1 MFKRY
6 LLVRQDDL
14 KDCGVACLLML
25 IKYYDGD
32 ISKEILREY
41 TKTSKHGTSAYDLIA
56 AAKKVGFSAKGVKGQ
71 ISDLESQDI
80 LLPCIAH
87 VILNKSYKHYIVIY
101 KINKKKKYLIM
112 ADPNS
117 GIKKYTFE
125 QFDKIWTGV
134 LLILYPVKKILRIE
148 RTKSLTKIVINIF
161 QIYKLEL
168 LGIFILSLFIT
179 LFNIGLSFYFKILI
193 DNVIFNRALNNL
205 YIIFG
210 VYTIF
215 LIIKSLTDWFRK
227 KLMLYINHHI
237 DFSILTD
244 IVKHIMILPY
254 SYYRHRTTGEII
266 NRLNDINQIKELIG
280 KVFLSIGVD
289 LVLILLI
296 GFSLYLLSPTLFFTS
311 LLLAIIY
318 MIISAIYLPLFDQS
332 IIDTK
337 QKEAMVSSYLVETI
351 NGYEVIKG
359 LNIHN
364 IIGNKIEE
372 KYSDYLK
379 AYHHFNLLYNN
390 QLVIKDWLN
399 QLSSAV
405 ILLIGSIL
413 IIKEQLSL
421 GTLLSFNAL
430 MIYFLEPIKSIID
443 LGPMIK
449 YINISIRRLLE
460 LYDIKG
466 EVLETNHQAL
476 SYPLKGKIVFN
487 NLTFTY
493 NEHDIVLNNLNLV
506 IKGGSKVLIVGASG
520 TGKSTLLKLIMKC
533 YQVNNNQL
541 LIDDVDINNYSL
553 NYLRDNICYVSQTEM
568 LFTDSIY
575 NNIVMDRECSY
586 EQFLKLCQQ
595 LNIDQIYK
603 DNPLT
608 VNMLIEENGFNISG
622 GERQRLILART
633 ILKDASIYLLDESL
647 SEIDID
653 LERKILINI
662 FEMMKNKTIILVSH
676 RLNNKDLFDNVIYLN
691 NGTIERIERKR

>member
-1 MFKRY
+1 M
-6 LLVRQDDL
+6 
-14 KDCGVACLLML
+14 
-25 IKYYDGD
+25 
-32 ISKEILREY
+32 
-41 TKTSKHGTSAYDLIA
+41 
-56 AAKKVGFSAKGVKGQ
+56 
-71 ISDLESQDI
+71 
-80 LLPCIAH
+80 
-87 VILNKSYKHYIVIY
+87 
-101 KINKKKKYLIM
+101 
-112 ADPNS
+112 
-117 GIKKYTFE
+117 
-125 QFDKIWTGV
+125 
-134 LLILYPVKKILRIE
+134 
-148 RTKSLTKIVINIF
+148 
-161 QIYKLEL
+161 
-168 LGIFILSLFIT
+168 
-179 LFNIGLSFYFKILI
+179 
-193 DNVIFNRALNNL
+193 
-205 YIIFG
+205 
-210 VYTIF
+210 
-215 LIIKSLTDWFRK
+215 
-227 KLMLYINHHI
+227 
-237 DFSILTD
+237 
-244 IVKHIMILPY
+244 
-254 SYYRHRTTGEII
+254 
-266 NRLNDINQIKELIG
+266 
-280 KVFLSIGVD
+280 
-289 LVLILLI
+289 
-296 GFSLYLLSPTLFFTS
+296 
-311 LLLAIIY
+311 
-318 MIISAIYLPLFDQS
+318 
-332 IIDTK
+332 
-337 QKEAMVSSYLVETI
+337 
-351 NGYEVIKG
+351 
-359 LNIHN
+359 
-364 IIGNKIEE
+364 
-372 KYSDYLK
+372 K

-586 EQFLKLCQQ
+586 EHFLKLCQQ

-622 GERQRLILART
+622 
-633 ILKDASIYLLDESL
+633 
-647 SEIDID
+647 
-653 LERKILINI
+653 
-662 FEMMKNKTIILVSH
+662 
-676 RLNNKDLFDNVIYLN
+676 
-691 NGTIERIERKR
+691 